1 MGIALAV
8 RARANCRG
16 SKVGALIVREDRI
29 VSTGYNGTAEGLPN
43 CEEGGCDRC
52 ANRGSKYSSGE
63 AYDLC
68 ICVHAEQNAILSA
81 ARFGTPVEGT
91 DVYTTLRPC
100 FNCTKEMVQ
109 AKVRSVR
116 YMYDWKHPRADVR
129 EEYTRLQ
136 GFIRLVA
143 QVKTTDPDAAW
154 AMPGLRGPLEIDPP
168 GPGAESG

>member
-8 RARANCRG
+8 RAGANCHG
-16 SKVGALIVREDRI
+16 SKVGAVIVRDDRI

-52 ANRGSKYSSGE
+52 ANRGEAYTSGE

-81 ARFGTPVEGT
+81 ARFGTPIEGT

-100 FNCTKEMVQ
+100 FNCTKELVQ

-116 YMYDWKHPRADVR
+116 YMDDWNHPREDVR
-129 EEYTRLQ
+129 AEYERLQ
-136 GFIRLVA
+136 GFIRLVSKVEMA
-143 QVKTTDPDAAW
+143 DPDATW
-154 AMPGLRGPLEIDPP
+154 ARPDSRGPLEVDPP
-168 GPGAESG
+168 GPGAQSG